1 MRLITTELR
10 NAGVGACRQL
20 EFSGVISRKCRMT
33 SKSTHMAVKA
43 LDRNIVVSL
52 SPVEDEEDSLI
63 LHAVIETPQ
72 GSRNKY
78 KYDEEMGLFTLSKV
92 LPAGSDF
99 PFSFGFIPKTLA
111 EDGDPLDVLVLADEP
126 VPVGCVVPARLIG
139 VLEAENIDQG
149 DKERNDRLIAVAT
162 ESNDHADLTSF
173 KKINQNLMKEIEYFF
188 AAYHQQRG
196 HTFKILGCLGPSG
209 GKKALDKGMEFFRR
223 KRGSRRNGEK

>member
-1 MRLITTELR
+1 MTTKATHLSPKPGVR
-10 NAGVGACRQL
+10 NLV
-20 EFSGVISRKCRMT
+20 T
-33 SKSTHMAVKA
+33 
-43 LDRNIVVSL
+43 SL
-52 SPVEDEEDSLI
+52 SPEDTSGDEETTVNAI
-63 LHAVIETPQ
+63 IETPQ

-78 KYDEEMGLFTLSKV
+78 KYDEAMGLFKLSKV
-92 LPAGSDF
+92 LPAGFEF
-99 PFSFGFIPKTLA
+99 PFSFGFIPQTLA

>member
-99 PFSFGFIPKTLA
+99 PFSFGFIPRTLA

-126 VPVGCVVPARLIG
+126 VPVGCIVPCRVIG
-139 VLEAENIDQG
+139 VLKAEQTEG
-149 DKERNDRLIAVAT
+149 KRTMRNDRLIA
-162 ESNDHADLTSF
+162 
-173 KKINQNLMKEIEYFF
+173 
-188 AAYHQQRG
+188 AA
-196 HTFKILGCLGPSG
+196 
-209 GKKALDKGMEFFRR
+209 A
-223 KRGSRRNGEK
+223 GSRDLEEVKSFMSLSSGLRREI